1 MNTTIAVNGKGGTG
15 KSTVAG
21 LMVNYLASKRKGS
34 ILAVDADPNS
44 TLSDVL
50 GIKIDQT
57 MVGVVDEA
65 SKNKDELPAGMTKD
79 RFIEM
84 KVQESIGEGDDFDLL
99 AMGRPEGPG
108 CYCYMNSVLKN
119 VLTNVT
125 KNYDFVVI
133 DNAAGMEH
141 ISRRTERAI
150 DKMVL
155 VSDYSI
161 MGIRSSARIY
171 ALAKEMGIKVGK
183 FFLVVN
189 KAVGSLDPLKKEMD
203 QLAIPLAGV
212 IAYDEE
218 LTCLSLNNRPVS
230 EIKSDKVK
238 GSIKTIMDNITGE

>member
-21 LMVNYLASKRKGS
+21 LMVNYLASKRAVS

-84 KVQESIGEGDDFDLL
+84 KVQESIGEGNDFDLL

-119 VLTNVT
+119 VLAN
-125 KNYDFVVI
+125 
-133 DNAAGMEH
+133 
-141 ISRRTERAI
+141 
-150 DKMVL
+150 
-155 VSDYSI
+155 
-161 MGIRSSARIY
+161 
-171 ALAKEMGIKVGK
+171 
-183 FFLVVN
+183 
-189 KAVGSLDPLKKEMD
+189 
-203 QLAIPLAGV
+203 
-212 IAYDEE
+212 
-218 LTCLSLNNRPVS
+218 
-230 EIKSDKVK
+230 
-238 GSIKTIMDNITGE
+238 